1 MGKVF
6 AIVFSLATSWVAYA
20 GVWPNP
26 GEPTYPQV
34 DLLIDKT
41 RQLQIDS
48 VRDHPDWFPAERPV
62 IGFQDVNLWAR
73 LTIDNPRAE
82 PKRIVIEDQ
91 WAMTDRIDFYLVH
104 NDVVAESVASGHRV
118 LASTAEVAY
127 RFPHAYLTIP
137 PGRSD
142 IYVRYENDDNI
153 GSRLALWTPA
163 TFRFTKQRN
172 QLILG
177 LLLGFVLVMGFYNF
191 CIYLILRLTEYLY
204 YSCYVL
210 AFFFFQ
216 LCMQGLGFQFIAPH
230 RWWADEG
237 LITFAML
244 SIIFVILFTR
254 YFLNLKVYFRASL
267 IPGYLI
273 AFISAGIAVM
283 SYVPSLYQLSSMLAV
298 AINLVLVAW
307 IFVCSSYIVYQRR
320 LQGYIF
326 AVAWTMFLIGD
337 TLTIMYY
344 IGMLSP
350 SFLTTWGMLVGSTIE
365 VVLIS
370 FGLAYLVYEMRRNLL
385 SAKLD
390 EAKIKGN
397 LETAAEIQT
406 ALVRHNLPHDLI
418 EVASSLRTAEEACGD
433 WYSIEM
439 SPDGQRVYVFIGDV
453 TGHGISSAL
462 ITGSVSGAIKTSLTL
477 VHRLDM
483 APAESLRTIAQEINH
498 VVQVTGHDSGRLM
511 TMLFCCLD
519 LREQRLFYLNAGH
532 LNFFHRHAGHWR
544 PQLTAGSML
553 GMTQQPRWKVKECSL
568 SVDDE
573 LVFFTDGLIENSNVA
588 QQTLSVN
595 AVLRTLQ
602 GLNSN
607 SAEQTV
613 QELME
618 QAHQLW
624 QDVSLDDDV
633 TVVCLRIKAFAAADR
648 DTSWLQ
654 IVEPQSS

>member
-1 MGKVF
+1 
-6 AIVFSLATSWVAYA
+6 
-20 GVWPNP
+20 
-26 GEPTYPQV
+26 
-34 DLLIDKT
+34 
-41 RQLQIDS
+41 
-48 VRDHPDWFPAERPV
+48 
-62 IGFQDVNLWAR
+62 
-73 LTIDNPRAE
+73 
-82 PKRIVIEDQ
+82 
-91 WAMTDRIDFYLVH
+91 
-104 NDVVAESVASGHRV
+104 
-118 LASTAEVAY
+118 
-127 RFPHAYLTIP
+127 
-137 PGRSD
+137 
-142 IYVRYENDDNI
+142 
-153 GSRLALWTPA
+153 
-163 TFRFTKQRN
+163 
-172 QLILG
+172 
-177 LLLGFVLVMGFYNF
+177 
-191 CIYLILRLTEYLY
+191 
-204 YSCYVL
+204 
-210 AFFFFQ
+210 
-216 LCMQGLGFQFIAPH
+216 
-230 RWWADEG
+230 
-237 LITFAML
+237 
-244 SIIFVILFTR
+244 
-254 YFLNLKVYFRASL
+254 
-267 IPGYLI
+267 
-273 AFISAGIAVM
+273 
-283 SYVPSLYQLSSMLAV
+283 
-298 AINLVLVAW
+298 
-307 IFVCSSYIVYQRR
+307 
-320 LQGYIF
+320 
-326 AVAWTMFLIGD
+326 
-337 TLTIMYY
+337 
-344 IGMLSP
+344 
-350 SFLTTWGMLVGSTIE
+350 
-365 VVLIS
+365 
-370 FGLAYLVYEMRRNLL
+370 
-385 SAKLD
+385 
-390 EAKIKGN
+390 
-397 LETAAEIQT
+397 
-406 ALVRHNLPHDLI
+406 
-418 EVASSLRTAEEACGD
+418 
-433 WYSIEM
+433 
-439 SPDGQRVYVFIGDV
+439 
-453 TGHGISSAL
+453 L